1 LLDNVAEPD
10 AKTALERVDQLVFGV
25 NVQRR
30 TFAGCGDRFQRRD
43 RAAGFR
49 GGCLECQDSAHRVLD

>member
-10 AKTALERVDQLVFGV
+10 AETALERVDQLVFGM

-30 TFAGCGDRFQRRD
+30 TFARGGDR
-43 RAAGFR
+43 
-49 GGCLECQDSAHRVLD
+49 

>member
-30 TFAGCGDRFQRRD
+30 TFAGAGLARSACVPVWDTSRVMSQDRP
-43 RAAGFR
+43 
-49 GGCLECQDSAHRVLD
+49 